1 MTSERDQRAPDATL
15 IQRLRAMPIGVK
27 FAAAVVATMGLIA
40 LGIGFGLSRLATQQL
55 VQGKLR
61 GSGIVIDTIAETLAP
76 ALDFSD
82 EAATTEIAERL
93 ARMKDVSRVIV
104 WNQDSAQPVYRRPAD
119 AKSRAPA
126 RNQSRAEAAE
136 IVLTRLLKNPVGQPV
151 GSLEVALTLQPEAR
165 YSRYLRARIL
175 SLTGL
180 LALIV
185 TALIIVVAR
194 FAIVQRLKKLLSA
207 MIQLRNGR
215 QVELD
220 ASMGDEIG
228 ELAAG
233 FNQMALAIRDR
244 EQKLS
249 IERDKSH
256 ELLDNMRQAILV
268 VSQGGGITDV
278 RSRQAEIIFGDR
290 LHDKKIWA
298 LLCDD
303 SRPAIERDAVREW
316 VETAFSLGP
325 SHWNEMAKLAPTEA
339 VVKGPENE
347 LHVLTM
353 DVRPIILEGRLS
365 SLMFLCTDV
374 TAHRQLQKAAR
385 DREQEHD
392 RQLRLMRSL
401 MAGSGLQL
409 VATIRSIEERLASCE
424 RILRSTNATPPAID
438 EAFQLVHSIKGDAS
452 AFELD
457 KLAHTAAVLE
467 AEVSN
472 YRMEFQHGMTGASQ
486 ALPFDQQ
493 LTHLAR
499 ALGETRGMI
508 AAASPLGDKILDL
521 VAVRYSDWT
530 ALKAACADASEE
542 MKNAV
547 NRALA
552 QYFGPLVQNLA
563 PASQRWASRVSKK
576 VALEITGH
584 DVLVPDDLARVLP
597 GVLTQLVRNSVSH
610 GIETPE
616 ERAALGK
623 PEVGR
628 IQLVCTQLGA
638 VVMIH
643 VIDDGYGLPEARLAA
658 QSPGDRPSEAAFQ
671 PGVTTADDAAIQA
684 GIAGRGIG
692 LASVRA
698 ELATVGYGVQLRSV
712 PTRGVD
718 ARLYPLASEQREEP
732 Q

>member
-1 MTSERDQRAPDATL
+1 
-15 IQRLRAMPIGVK
+15 MPIGLK
-27 FAAAVVATMGLIA
+27 FAAAVVATMGISA
-40 LGIGFGLSRLATQQL
+40 LAIGFGLSRLATQQL

-61 GSGIVIDTIAETLAP
+61 GSGVVIDSIAETLAP

-82 EAATTEIAERL
+82 QASTTEIAERL
-93 ARMKDVSRVIV
+93 ARMKDVSRVII
-104 WNQDSAQPVYRRPAD
+104 WNQDSAQPVFRMPAD
-119 AKSRAPA
+119 AESPVPTQ
-126 RNQSRAEAAE
+126 NQSRAQASE
-136 IVLTRLLKNPVGQPV
+136 IVLTRLLKNPMGQPV
-151 GSLEVALTLQPEAR
+151 GRLEVALTLQPEAR
-165 YSRYLRARIL
+165 YSRYLRGRIL
-175 SLTGL
+175 GLTGL
-180 LALIV
+180 LALVV
-185 TALIIVVAR
+185 TGLIIVVAR
-194 FAIVQRLKKLLSA
+194 FAIVLRLKKLLSA

-220 ASMGDEIG
+220 VSMGDEIG

-233 FNQMALAIRDR
+233 FNQMAFAIRDR

-268 VSQGGGITDV
+268 VSEGGKITDV
-278 RSRQAEIIFGDR
+278 RSRQAEVIFGNQ
-290 LHDKKIWA
+290 LQNKQIWA

-303 SRPAIERDAVREW
+303 TRPAIERDALREW
-316 VETAFSLGP
+316 VETAFSVGP
-325 SHWNEMAKLAPTEA
+325 SHWHEMAKLAPVEA
-339 VVKGPENE
+339 VVRGPENE
-347 LHVLTM
+347 IHVLTM
-353 DVRPIILEGRLS
+353 DVRPIILEGRLT

-374 TAHRQLQKAAR
+374 TAHRQLEKAVR

-401 MAGSGLQL
+401 VAGSGLQL
-409 VATIRSIEERLASCE
+409 VATIRSIEARLAGCE
-424 RILRSTNATPPAID
+424 RILCAENTTPPTID

-457 KLAHTAAVLE
+457 DLVQAAAVLE
-467 AEVSN
+467 AELSN
-472 YRMEFQHGMTGASQ
+472 YRMELQQGMAGPSGTQ
-486 ALPFDQQ
+486 LFRQQ
-493 LTHLAR
+493 LSHLAR
-499 ALGETRGMI
+499 ALRETRGMI

-521 VAVRYSDWT
+521 VAVRYSDW
-530 ALKAACADASEE
+530 AGLKAACADASPALRS
-542 MKNAV
+542 AV
-547 NRALA
+547 SRALA

-563 PASQRWASRVSKK
+563 PASQRWANRVSKK
-576 VALEITGH
+576 VALEVTGH

-610 GIETPE
+610 GIESPE

-628 IQLVCTQLGA
+628 IELVCAKSGSDVL
-638 VVMIH
+638 ID
-643 VIDDGYGLPEARLAA
+643 VIDDGYGLPEARLTA
-658 QSPGDRPSEAAFQ
+658 QSVGGNASEAAFE

-698 ELATVGYGVQLRSV
+698 ELATVGYGVELHSV
-712 PTRGVD
+712 PMQGVD
-718 ARLYPLASEQREEP
+718 ARLYPLANEKREE
-732 Q
+732 QK